1 MKYEL
6 GDMVKVRMPELKFG
20 VIIRT
25 GILFEK
31 PLYTVIVQGYPGKQY
46 FVYEDQIEDDI
57 E

>member
-1 MKYEL
+1 
-6 GDMVKVRMPELKFG
+6 MVKVRMPELKFG

-46 FVYEDQIEDDI
+46 FVYEDQIESDI